1 VLMSEPVVRTSVEN
15 GICVITLDR
24 PAALNA
30 LDRNLTLALRDA
42 VFAAEHDRTVRCVVI
57 RGGEHFMAGGDLKW
71 FIGLIEGRSVAE
83 KTLLFQTFVHEVHA
97 IIISIRRM
105 PKPVIA
111 SVSGAAAGFG
121 LSLMMACDLAIA
133 ADNAYF
139 TLAYSLIGASP
150 DGGSTFALPRSVGSK
165 KAMEIALLGGRFD
178 APTAERLGLVNRV
191 VAAASLE
198 AETMKLAAQLSAGPT
213 AVYGRTK
220 ALLNNSLANSLE
232 SQLQREAEAFA
243 QSAAEPDF
251 AEGLRAFIEK
261 RKAVFKGGT

>member
-1 VLMSEPVVRTSVEN
+1 MSEALVLAASAGGVST
-15 GICVITLDR
+15 ITLNR
-24 PAALNA
+24 PGALNA
-30 LDRNLTLALRDA
+30 LDRDLTLALRDA
-42 VFAAEHDRTVRCVVI
+42 VFAAEQDQGVRCVVI

-71 FIGLIEGRSVAE
+71 FHERVRSSSAAENRIQFEAFIG
-83 KTLLFQTFVHEVHA
+83 EVHA
-97 IIISIRRM
+97 LIISLRRM

-150 DGGSTFALPRSVGSK
+150 DGGSTFALPRIVGAK
-165 KAMEIALLGGRFD
+165 KAMEIALLGERFD
-178 APTAERLGLVNRV
+178 AAAAERLGLVNRV
-191 VAAASLE
+191 VPAASLE
-198 AETMKLAAQLSAGPT
+198 AETLKLAARLAAGPT

-220 ALLNNSLANSLE
+220 ALLNGSLNASLE

-243 QSAAEPDF
+243 QCAAEPDF
-251 AEGLRAFIEK
+251 AEGIRAFIEK
-261 RKAVFKGGT
+261 RKPQWRR